1 MLCVVL
7 RKRYV
12 FADELNEL
20 TKTFNLSKP
29 WANILS
35 HEYLC
40 GLVDNDSITCID

>member
-1 MLCVVL
+1 MLFILL

-12 FADELNEL
+12 FDELNEL
-20 TKTFNLSKP
+20 TKTFNPNKP

-40 GLVDNDSITCID
+40 GLVDNDSITSID